1 MNRRNFLGSMAATV
15 ALGQI
20 VKMPLPIGVS
30 VRSPLPRAKWL
41 ENGLIDAGGSHEP
54 YLFVIR
60 RGGEALDARKDYEWN
75 QSEELIRTLHDQG
88 VEVFHTHL
96 YKGFGMAA
104 EKPEMEDTR
113 RAAAIAHR
121 YGMKVDSYIQWN
133 TMMYE
138 TFFAEEPRAK
148 NWIQRDVSGLPI
160 LLTYGYQQSY
170 RYRPCFTHQEYLD
183 YLKQIVR
190 FAVEEVK
197 TDFIHFDN
205 FDLNAEPDSCHCSAC
220 VEGFCAFLRAKYT
233 PEKRR
238 ERFGFENVDY
248 VNPPQWNR
256 QNPPE
261 KMAIIFDPAF
271 QEWID
276 FRCQVMADALRQMA
290 EYVRSLN
297 PNVAIEINPHGIT
310 GGNRAWENAI
320 DHARLLT
327 STDVFWTEEENPCV
341 YLPDGRLIGKI
352 RSYKLARAFH
362 NILLAYITD
371 NPVAMA
377 ECLAF
382 NQTLGFVGSAPL
394 PPAMLQHIAFYRKN
408 RDLYLGTDDV
418 ATVGVLRSYASLTY
432 HQPRAQLSAILV
444 EQALIQSRLPF
455 HLVFDEP
462 LPDLSKLRVLVLPD
476 SECLSDEQLG
486 RIRSFVEN
494 GGGLVAIG
502 QAGLYD
508 EWRRLRIEPGLK
520 GLADGQAP
528 APAYEEEVQE
538 SAGPSGSPQRK
549 EVGKGRVVYI
559 SGLEYD
565 GPLPEAEP
573 YFNIS
578 NRFWKR
584 PKNWEQIVDAIRWA
598 ANEDPPVQVEGPDF
612 LVANL
617 VEQGARQRR
626 LIHLVNYD
634 ARNTPAISFL
644 RCTARVPSGKV
655 VKDVEMYEVDADS
668 PRPLRF
674 NPGSSSAT
682 FTIPEMKTYAIIAV
696 SW

>member
-1 MNRRNFLGSMAATV
+1 MNRRDFLGSMAATAAV
-15 ALGQI
+15 GQI
-20 VKMPLPIGVS
+20 VKMPLPIGTS
-30 VRSPLPRAKWL
+30 VRSPLPHAKWL

-54 YLFVIR
+54 YIFVIR
-60 RGGEALDARKDYEWN
+60 RGGERLDARKDYEWN
-75 QSEELIRTLHDQG
+75 QSEELIRTLHGQG
-88 VEVFHTHL
+88 IEVFHTHL

-104 EKPEMEDTR
+104 EKPEMEDAR

-148 NWIQRDVSGLPI
+148 EWIQRDVSGLPI
-160 LLTYGYQQSY
+160 LLVYGYQQSY

-190 FAVEEVK
+190 YAVEEVK

-205 FDLNAEPDSCHCSAC
+205 FDLNPEPDSCHCPAC
-220 VEGFCAFLRAKYT
+220 VEGFRAFLRAKYT

-256 QNPPE
+256 QNRPE
-261 KMAIIFDPAF
+261 KMAIIFDPAI

-297 PNVAIEINPHGIT
+297 PEVAVEINPHGIT

-341 YLPDGRLIGKI
+341 YLADGRLISKI

-362 NILLAYITD
+362 NILLAYIAD

-382 NQTLGFVGSAPL
+382 NQTLGFAGTAPL
-394 PPAMLQHIAFYRKN
+394 TPAMLEHVAFYRKN
-408 RDLYLGTDDV
+408 RELYVGTDDV
-418 ATVGVLRSYASLTY
+418 ASVGVLRSNASLTY
-432 HQPRAQLSAILV
+432 HHARAQLSAILV
-444 EQALIQSRLPF
+444 EQALIQSRIPF
-455 HLVFDEP
+455 QLVFDEP
-462 LPDLSKLRVLVLPD
+462 LPDLTNLEVLVLPD
-476 SECLSDEQLG
+476 SECLSDEQLA
-486 RIRSFVEN
+486 RIRSFVER

-508 EWRRLRIEPGLK
+508 EWRRLRPVPGLK

-528 APAYEEEVQE
+528 ARDYEEEVE
-538 SAGPSGSPQRK
+538 ETVAAGPAQRK
-549 EVGKGRVVYI
+549 TYRKGRVVY
-559 SGLEYD
+559 LPAVQFD
-565 GPLPEAEP
+565 GSLPDAEA

-584 PKNWEQIVDAIRWA
+584 PRNWEEITTAIRWA
-598 ANEDPPVQVEGPDF
+598 ANVDLPLEVSGPDF
-612 LVANL
+612 LAANL

-634 ARNTPAISFL
+634 ARNTPAISSL

-655 VKDVEMYEVDADS
+655 VKDVKMYEVDTDS
-668 PRPLRF
+668 PRQLTF
-674 NPGSSSAT
+674 SPGPSSAT

-696 SW
+696 AW

>member
-1 MNRRNFLGSMAATV
+1 MNRRDFLESMAATAAV
-15 ALGQI
+15 GQI
-20 VKMPLPIGVS
+20 VKMPLPIGAS
-30 VRSPLPRAKWL
+30 VRSPLPRAHWL

-54 YLFVIR
+54 YIFVVR
-60 RGGEALDARKDYEWN
+60 RGGERLDARKDYEWN
-75 QSEELIRTLHDQG
+75 QSEELIRTLHGQG
-88 VEVFHTHL
+88 IEVFHTHL
-96 YKGFGMAA
+96 HKGFGMAA
-104 EKPEMEDTR
+104 EKPEMEDAR

-121 YGMKVDSYIQWN
+121 YGMKVDTYIQWN

-148 NWIQRDVSGLPI
+148 DWIQRDVSGLPI

-183 YLKQIVR
+183 YLKKIVR
-190 FAVEEVK
+190 YAVEEVK

-205 FDLNAEPDSCHCSAC
+205 FDLNAEPDSCHCPAC
-220 VEGFCAFLRAKYT
+220 VEGFRAFLRAKYS

-238 ERFGFENVDY
+238 VRFGFENVDY

-261 KMAIIFDPAF
+261 KMAVIFDPAL

-290 EYVRSLN
+290 EFARSLN
-297 PNVAIEINPHGIT
+297 PQVAIEINPHGIT
-310 GGNRAWENAI
+310 GGNRAWEGAI

-327 STDVFWTEEENPCV
+327 STDVFWTEEGNPCV
-341 YLPDGRLIGKI
+341 YLADGRLLSKI
-352 RSYKLARAFH
+352 RSFKLARAFH
-362 NILLAYITD
+362 NILLTYIAD

-382 NQTLGFVGSAPL
+382 NQTVGFAGNAPL
-394 PPAMLQHIAFYRKN
+394 PPAMLEHVAFYRKN
-408 RDLYLGTDDV
+408 RDLYLGTVDV
-418 ATVGVLRSYASLTY
+418 APVGVLRSYASLTY
-432 HQPRAQLSAILV
+432 HHARAQLSAILV
-444 EQALIQSRLPF
+444 EQALIQSRIPF
-455 HLVFDEP
+455 QLVFDEP
-462 LPDLSKLRVLVLPD
+462 LPDLSKLQVLVLPD
-476 SECLSDEQLG
+476 SECLSDEQLA
-486 RIRSFVEN
+486 RIRSFVEQ
-494 GGGLVAIG
+494 GGGMVAIG

-508 EWRRLRIEPGLK
+508 EWRRLRPEPGLK
-520 GLADGQAP
+520 GLVDGQTGARD
-528 APAYEEEVQE
+528 YEEQVEETVA
-538 SAGPSGSPQRK
+538 AGASQRK
-549 EVGKGRVVYI
+549 NYGKGRVVY
-559 SGLEYD
+559 LPAVQFD
-565 GPLPEAEP
+565 GSLPEAEP

-584 PKNWEQIVDAIRWA
+584 PRNWEEISTAIRWA
-598 ANEDPPVQVEGPDF
+598 ANADLPLEVDGPDF

-634 ARNTPAISFL
+634 ARNTPAISSL

-655 VKDVEMYEVDADS
+655 VRDVKIFEVDADS
-668 PRPLRF
+668 PRPLDF
-674 NPGSSSAT
+674 SPGPSSAT
-682 FTIPEMKTYAIIAV
+682 ITIPEMKTYAVIAV